1 MTTQSNREYL
11 IVNFMTDG
19 FPNGAG
25 EPCSSQRK
33 RACLPPR
40 CVSLSRLVRAVD
52 APLPSESKGAGVLAE
67 EELLEKSSIAAHV
80 YNVASP
86 LNTSSL
92 GTIFHLLDS
101 QSAYLRQGHYES
113 THLTG
118 LCEDSVTRCL

>member
-11 IVNFMTDG
+11 IVNFRTDE
-19 FPNGAG
+19 FPNGVG

-33 RACLPPR
+33 RACLPPG
-40 CVSLSRLVRAVD
+40 CVSLGRLVRAVD

-67 EELLEKSSIAAHV
+67 EELSEKSSVAQV

-86 LNTSSL
+86 LNTSPL
-92 GTIFHLLDS
+92 GTIFYLLDS